1 MSDNKTILLE
11 NTNTIFMTNFS
22 GDPQRDNFGS
32 DERQVNLIIPNE
44 EQAKALMDEGFNVK
58 TWEKDDVITYF
69 IKVKLNFNG
78 KWPPKVYW
86 VNTAKRRLLMDEESV
101 GELDNIS
108 IKNVNAVLNPW
119 FNSKNEKYSMYV
131 KTMYV
136 EQNMD
141 DDPFAARYTMNDECE
156 PEEGEDIPF

>member
-1 MSDNKTILLE
+1 MSDNKLIILE